1 MPYPAGPAPA
11 KVSPLRVS
19 KPTLPT
25 IRQPAVSSSHWHP
38 CLRSSGGSFTYN
50 PSLAK
55 TLETSLHPPTSNQN
69 QLQLRRPLLPQRRR
83 QLQLQRQLLPR
94 PGGVHRF
101 RFPIPTLTPLRRQLR
116 HLQPPPCPHPRR
128 RPHPRLIPRQSPPQH
143 QSLHSRQPKP
153 PISKSNLQARN
164 RHSCLRQTGKS
175 RRRLQLTRPSQLQ
188 RLRPSRH
195 PPTLPR
201 LSPLPRPVLP
211 RQSLP
216 PRHRRPPAL
225 KRLRPH
231 LPQRLTHTD
240 DGAHTTSV
248 GGHCKPSTNKTRRLH
263 CRTRGIV
270 PASDR

>member
-19 KPTLPT
+19 KPTLAT
-25 IRQPAVSSSHWHP
+25 IRQPAVSSSHGHP

-55 TLETSLHPPTSNQN
+55 TLETSLHPPTSNHN
-69 QLQLRRPLLPQRRR
+69 QLQLRRPLLPQRR
-83 QLQLQRQLLPR
+83 RQLLPR

-175 RRRLQLTRPSQLQ
+175 RRRLQLTRPS
-188 RLRPSRH
+188 RH